1 MTPESWELT
10 TVGQLGAPGK
20 SAIKAG
26 PFGSAL
32 KKEFYVPS
40 GFKVYGQEQVIAKD
54 PFFGDYYINASKYL
68 ELSSCAVEPG
78 DILLSLV
85 GTVGK
90 VLLLPE
96 GSEPGIINPRL
107 LRLSLD
113 KRRVHGPFMAHY
125 LESDLV
131 VNRLESWAQ
140 GGTMGVLNARLVRYL
155 PVLLP
160 PLPEQRQIARVLDTW
175 DSAIRAVEKVAA
187 AKRERKRGLM
197 QVLLTGKKRFM
208 EFHDL
213 PRPRV
218 SLGSQIDRIVGGG
231 TPSRSEPRYW
241 DSTGIPWIT
250 VKDLKREV
258 IWDTEEHISER
269 GLRKSSATLVPAG
282 TVIVATRMAVGKSVR
297 CQVPAA
303 INQDLKALFPKT
315 TLRSDYLHLVLQA
328 SQQSLEAIA
337 SGSTV
342 KGIRLADL
350 RGLTFDLPPVEEQA
364 KISAALSVAK
374 KEIGTLERQLEA
386 YRLQKRGLMQQL
398 LTGKKRINVDVP
410 EAVPA

>member
-1 MTPESWELT
+1 MRKGISSLPVGWTWTRLEDIADVIDPQPDHRTPPEAEGGIPYLGVNNFLPDGSIDAESCR
-10 TVGQLGAPGK
+10 K
-20 SAIKAG
+20 
-26 PFGSAL
+26 
-32 KKEFYVPS
+32 VP
-40 GFKVYGQEQVIAKD
+40 
-54 PFFGDYYINASKYL
+54 
-68 ELSSCAVEPG
+68 VE
-78 DILLSLV
+78 
-85 GTVGK
+85 
-90 VLLLPE
+90 VLLEQRRRFTVDE
-96 GSEPGIINPRL
+96 GAIVFGKIGTIANPRL
-107 LRLSLD
+107 LPVDGPEYALSANVVLIKPKIHPYLVLALLRSEIVGKQIASRLHTTSQPAFGI
-113 KRRVHGPFMAHY
+113 KMIR
-125 LESDLV
+125 
-131 VNRLESWAQ
+131 N
-140 GGTMGVLNARLVRYL
+140 LNL
-155 PVLLP
+155 PLP
-160 PLPEQRQIARVLDTW
+160 PKTEQAAIANVLQTW
-175 DSAIRAVEKVAA
+175 DETIQTVEHSLRAM
-187 AKRERKRGLM
+187 RERKRGLK

-208 EFHDL
+208 EFQDL

-231 TPSRSEPRYW
+231 TPSRSEPSYW

-269 GLRKSSATLVPAG
+269 GLRKSSATLIPAG

-328 SQQSLEAIA
+328 SRQSLEAIA

-350 RGLTFDLPPVEEQA
+350 RGLTFELPPVEEQA
-364 KISAALSVAK
+364 KISAALSVAE
-374 KEIGTLERQLEA
+374 KEIGTVERQLEA